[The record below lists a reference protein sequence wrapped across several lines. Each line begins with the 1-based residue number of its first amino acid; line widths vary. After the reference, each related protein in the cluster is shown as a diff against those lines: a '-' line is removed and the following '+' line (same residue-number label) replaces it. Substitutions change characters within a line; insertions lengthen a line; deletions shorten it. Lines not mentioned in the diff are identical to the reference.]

1 MVPFSVDRFFATVA
15 LSAVKMILPFAEVRS
30 ATCKV
35 SVVPI
40 SWRYILPSA
49 FTVSV
54 LSASISGL
62 NTRFVVTFR
71 FAAPMELP
79 LSRTMVCAFTLA
91 FLFSSSS
98 ALSSPLTMEPVVLIF
113 TAPFSASTCFSF
125 RMLLLSWIN
134 APFSVDA
141 FSSSS
146 VTPFSFAVPFTF
158 RGCSSAAIWPAVMS
172 NFFVV
177 T

>member
-1 MVPFSVDRFFATVA
+1 MVPCSVDRFSATVV

-35 SVVPI
+35 PVVPI

-62 NTRFVVTFR
+62 ITRFMVTFR
-71 FAAPMELP
+71 SAAPMELP

-91 FLFSSSS
+91 FLFSSS
-98 ALSSPLTMEPVVLIF
+98 SSPLTMEPVVLIF

-125 RMLLLSWIN
+125 RMSLISWIN
-134 APFSVDA
+134 APVLVDA

-146 VTPFSFAVPFTF
+146 IAPFSLAVPFTF

>member
-1 MVPFSVDRFFATVA
+1 MVPCSVDRFSATVV

-35 SVVPI
+35 PVVPI
-40 SWRYILPSA
+40 SWRYISRSA

-54 LSASISGL
+54 LFASIRGSI
-62 NTRFVVTFR
+62 TRFVVTFR
-71 FAAPMELP
+71 FAAPIELS

-91 FLFSSSS
+91 FLFSSS
-98 ALSSPLTMEPVVLIF
+98 SSPLTMEPVVLIF

-125 RMLLLSWIN
+125 RMSLISWIN
-134 APFSVDA
+134 APVLVDA

-146 VTPFSFAVPFTF
+146 VVPSSVAVPFTF
-158 RGCSSAAIWPAVMS
+158 RGCSSAAIRSAVMS